1 MTNATKK
8 KRLTQSERT
17 PHAGWPTEAWLSG
30 VSPDGRV
37 WIRMAADAEPV
48 PASVVWQALPHTL
61 VAAIQ
66 RGDRVLVTF
75 LDGDTSR
82 PAIIGPL
89 VERLDLAALERD
101 ATPERLEI
109 RASQAIHLVCGEAR
123 IELDSDGTVRTRG
136 ADLRSVS
143 TGITRI
149 EGAEVKIN

>member
-1 MTNATKK
+1 M
-8 KRLTQSERT
+8 
-17 PHAGWPTEAWLSG
+17 
-30 VSPDGRV
+30 
-37 WIRMAADAEPV
+37 
-48 PASVVWQALPHTL
+48 
-61 VAAIQ
+61 
-66 RGDRVLVTF
+66 VTF

-82 PAIIGPL
+82 PVIIGPL

-109 RASQAIHLVCGEAR
+109 RASQAIRLVCGEAR